1 MNDSGRLFC
10 CEMVRSSSIVNPILL
25 MAAKTKEI
33 PAPARELTADKITE
47 LYMHYCLENHKK
59 PESVYLFCKQNGMV
73 EKDFYQ
79 FFTSIDSLE
88 KQVFVSFH
96 QFAVALI
103 AQSGDTGD
111 LGFRDKLL
119 TYYYTYFEI
128 LTANRSYVVFALKE
142 EKNRLNGILKLKE
155 FRSAFKSFIKSIS
168 EGYLKA
174 KSERIRQAQQEAL
187 EEGAWIQL
195 MVTLKFWLDD
205 ESVGFEKTDL
215 FIEKSIRATFD
226 LIDTTPLESVID
238 FGKFLIKEKLK

>member
-1 MNDSGRLFC
+1 
-10 CEMVRSSSIVNPILL
+10 

-33 PAPARELTADKITE
+33 PVAVRELTADKITE
-47 LYMHYCLENHKK
+47 LYMHYCLENHKR

-88 KQVFVSFH
+88 KRVFVSFH
-96 QFAVALI
+96 KLAVNLI
-103 AQSGDTGD
+103 KQSGDVD
-111 LGFRDKLL
+111 LLGFRDKLL

-128 LTANRSYVVFALKE
+128 LTANRSYVVFSLKE
-142 EKNRLNGILKLKE
+142 DKNKLNGILKLKE
-155 FRSAFKSFIKSIS
+155 FRAEFKTFIHEIS

-174 KSERIRQAQQEAL
+174 KSERIRNAQQDAL

-195 MVTLKFWLDD
+195 LVTLKFWLDD
-205 ESVGFEKTDL
+205 ESIGFEKTDL

-238 FGKFLIKEKLK
+238 FGKFLIKEKLR